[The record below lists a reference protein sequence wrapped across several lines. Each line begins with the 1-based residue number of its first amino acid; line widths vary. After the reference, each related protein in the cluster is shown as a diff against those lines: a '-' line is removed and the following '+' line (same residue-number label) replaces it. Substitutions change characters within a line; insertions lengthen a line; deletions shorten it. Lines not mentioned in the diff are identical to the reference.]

1 MCLRAHTAEVW
12 RIRLE
17 VLETV
22 KVATA
27 RQLVERM
34 ARGRPD
40 DWVTRNAKAVLARME
55 SAR

>member
-1 MCLRAHTAEVW
+1 
-12 RIRLE
+12 LE